1 MAQNKFSI
9 STSYRS
15 QAIRTVFAIIFF
27 ILVYITVLILS
38 FALVGGLFYSAT
50 LLLQFVKHNRSSI
63 YIILLFLLINFM
75 AIVFLIFIWMFFF
88 RKSTVDR
95 SGWLEISEEDQPKL
109 FELIKSISMQIETNF
124 PQKVY
129 LGAGVDAMVF
139 YDSNFKN
146 LLFPSKEN
154 LMIGLG
160 LVNSM
165 SESELKA
172 ILAHEF
178 GHFTQRGLNVY
189 SYVYIE
195 NLVIYKMLIDEE
207 YYQSLILKF
216 TTFSGRFGWIVV
228 IYSRFIRWILRKAY
242 EIVSKSYMA
251 LSREMEFHADEI
263 SAKVAGSVP
272 AATALLRTGLASDS
286 FNYIWQFYYNRVS
299 ENLKSENVYPQHQ
312 FVMNKYAERYGV
324 NIANDLPQVTKEI
337 ISKFN
342 RSKLVIINQW
352 ASHPTI
358 DDRIKRL
365 DELKIDSIIS
375 VESAWKLFVNPEEIQ
390 KVLTEKLFRYWQFPE
405 APVNLSFEEFKKKYN
420 EDAGKHTFSKK
431 YNHFYELRDISR
443 FDLKQAIDRQKESSF
458 NNFSEI
464 YTGKNVD
471 FIHQFSGLDMDLKTV
486 ESISK
491 KEIPIDSFEY
501 DGEKYSSQQSKEL
514 LDRLIKQ
521 HEAIYKEANEL
532 DTKIFIFFYKQS
544 KLSGRQEQLVKYYET
559 YFYFLNE
566 DKSNLQIYLD
576 LINSMQFIYRVH
588 SFNQIK
594 IKLGEMKVKED
605 IFRERMKNILND
617 EKYQQIITPEQKEKF
632 KAYLKKEL
640 SYFEEQKYNQETL
653 KILEEA
659 IYQFYEL
666 GSRAPFYALKKLLDF
681 QIEIVK
687 NENPA

>member
-1 MAQNKFSI
+1 
-9 STSYRS
+9 
-15 QAIRTVFAIIFF
+15 
-27 ILVYITVLILS
+27 
-38 FALVGGLFYSAT
+38 
-50 LLLQFVKHNRSSI
+50 
-63 YIILLFLLINFM
+63 
-75 AIVFLIFIWMFFF
+75 
-88 RKSTVDR
+88 
-95 SGWLEISEEDQPKL
+95 
-109 FELIKSISMQIETNF
+109 
-124 PQKVY
+124 
-129 LGAGVDAMVF
+129 
-139 YDSNFKN
+139 
-146 LLFPSKEN
+146 
-154 LMIGLG
+154 
-160 LVNSM
+160 
-165 SESELKA
+165 
-172 ILAHEF
+172 
-178 GHFTQRGLNVY
+178 
-189 SYVYIE
+189 
-195 NLVIYKMLIDEE
+195 MLIDEE
-207 YYQSLILKF
+207 YYQTLILKF
-216 TTFSGRFGWIVV
+216 STVLGRFGWIVI

-272 AATALLRTGLASDS
+272 ATTALLRTGLASDS

-312 FVMNKYAERYGV
+312 YVMNKYAVRYGV

-337 ISKFN
+337 ISRFN

-375 VESAWKLFVNPEEIQ
+375 VDSAWKLFVNPDDIQ

-405 APVNLSFEEFKKKYN
+405 APVYLSFEEFKQKYN
-420 EDAGKHTFSKK
+420 DDAGKHTFSKK

-521 HEAIYKEANEL
+521 HEVIYKEVNEL
-532 DTKIFIFFYKQS
+532 DTKIFIFFYKLS

-687 NENPA
+687 NENPAKTL